1 MLWSY
6 SSFFVGQSKIQEIN
20 SAASTSFP
28 GSKNPLIVEINK
40 KERQKE
46 DRKRPEFSLFKNTR
60 ANKFVAKIKLPAVIS
75 GREVS
80 LDVGEDRL
88 ILSSKNYNLDIFLP
102 LKLNGAMAK
111 ARFIQ
116 DEQLL
121 VVETPIIL

>member
-1 MLWSY
+1 
-6 SSFFVGQSKIQEIN
+6 
-20 SAASTSFP
+20 
-28 GSKNPLIVEINK
+28 
-40 KERQKE
+40 
-46 DRKRPEFSLFKNTR
+46 
-60 ANKFVAKIKLPAVIS
+60 VAKIKLPAVIS

-88 ILSSKNYNLDIFLP
+88 ILSSKNYDLDIFLP